1 MASLLQPQTD
11 TFRILLIRR
20 GCSQILLSPNGAA
33 YSLPEVAISRC
44 QRTAEGVNAEMK
56 RRWGLEVIS
65 LFSPDFGFD
74 AVEDSRLAYFAVE
87 SVHPDA
93 RPPAGMYWTPI
104 AALTDDSFV
113 AREDFGAI
121 REFLADGRR
130 DSPHQP
136 TRPFRK
142 PGWFR
147 EVSEWVQTEIRPF
160 ELRLNGRF
168 RQFNAAPAFSL
179 IRFETNG
186 DAVWFKAVGEPSLRE
201 FRVTLALAQI
211 IPSYV
216 PRLIASRPDWNAW
229 LSVEAEGS
237 ELFATRDVAFWEKA
251 AGALASVQL
260 ESVSK
265 AQGLLAL
272 GARDAKAASL
282 LKLVDPFFQTSSE
295 AMARQRKA
303 TPPALKES
311 ELQNLKE
318 QVKHALREL
327 EATRFPDSCGHLDLN
342 PRNIIVAPAKCTF
355 LDWAETYVG
364 PPVLSCEYLLEHF
377 RRAFPGD
384 RDGQVRLANRYIA
397 AWESLLPRND
407 ICAALALAP
416 LLAVFTYAVTSTD
429 WGDAE
434 CLAQSEK
441 TAYPRSL
448 TRRMKHEADRLRG
461 ARDSCTP

>member
-1 MASLLQPQTD
+1 MGFLKVRGCRQENCPHRRRRVGACSQFQKVFVTRTPAMVLLCSTSGTGTCSISISSARRLWSCSGLVTRIAKSSRKSAAASKSVKTSSSPTYRNSSIRWRNTNCSFEALVNFPEGSEIVASLLQPQTD

-20 GCSQILLSPNGAA
+20 GCSQILLSPNGPA

-65 LFSPDFGFD
+65 LFSPDFGFA

-104 AALTDDSFV
+104 SALTDDSFL
-113 AREDFGAI
+113 AREDFRAI

-130 DSPHQP
+130 DSPHQS

-186 DAVWFKAVGEPSLRE
+186 DAVWFKAVGEPHLRE

-237 ELFATRDVAFWEKA
+237 ELFQTKDVAFWE
-251 AGALASVQL
+251 
-260 ESVSK
+260 
-265 AQGLLAL
+265 
-272 GARDAKAASL
+272 
-282 LKLVDPFFQTSSE
+282 
-295 AMARQRKA
+295 
-303 TPPALKES
+303 
-311 ELQNLKE
+311 
-318 QVKHALREL
+318 
-327 EATRFPDSCGHLDLN
+327 
-342 PRNIIVAPAKCTF
+342 
-355 LDWAETYVG
+355 
-364 PPVLSCEYLLEHF
+364 
-377 RRAFPGD
+377 
-384 RDGQVRLANRYIA
+384 
-397 AWESLLPRND
+397 
-407 ICAALALAP
+407 
-416 LLAVFTYAVTSTD
+416 
-429 WGDAE
+429 
-434 CLAQSEK
+434 
-441 TAYPRSL
+441 
-448 TRRMKHEADRLRG
+448 
-461 ARDSCTP
+461 